1 MKKNLSKSDDY
12 LLDLF
17 ESKKP
22 LIIYK
27 AKNGFDVF
35 TDFSEKIK
43 LNNTNIDYFFKKLE
57 NNKNNKNTFSECYIG
72 FFGYE
77 ILCNLIG
84 IKIPK
89 QKTNNFLKGIF
100 YKPKKLIKIR
110 KSVQIKRIVK
120 YYKVF
125 DDTSNNLQLGKNNTK
140 FKVNLSLMQYT
151 NIFNKFSRKI
161 RKGETY
167 QIKICQKYKKKLN
180 INSVKFFWNLM
191 QVNSAPESFL
201 IRDRNYSIISCSPE
215 TLIERKKNIIKT
227 KPIAGTMRKNK
238 SSNFN
243 QARKYFNNN
252 QKETKEHNMIVDM
265 ERNDLSKICIPGSV
279 KISKLK
285 YIEEYKDLFHCVSE
299 ISGKLDPKKSIK
311 DIIQSM
317 MPGGSVIGC
326 PKINTLNFLIIF

>member
-1 MKKNLSKSDDY
+1 MKKKPSKSDDY

-191 QVNSAPESFL
+191 HCL
-201 IRDRNYSIISCSPE
+201 TKCHSPE
-215 TLIERKKNIIKT
+215 KFVLEK
-227 KPIAGTMRKNK
+227 
-238 SSNFN
+238 
-243 QARKYFNNN
+243 
-252 QKETKEHNMIVDM
+252 
-265 ERNDLSKICIPGSV
+265 
-279 KISKLK
+279 
-285 YIEEYKDLFHCVSE
+285 
-299 ISGKLDPKKSIK
+299 
-311 DIIQSM
+311 
-317 MPGGSVIGC
+317 
-326 PKINTLNFLIIF
+326 